1 MNLDVFQKKKGISI
15 KLTSVE
21 KPYSCQHCGAGFMK
35 ENTLAVHMCE
45 QKRRFLAKD
54 EKHVILGYQTY
65 VSIFQLT
72 QKAKNI
78 KTYDEFARSPYYNA
92 FVKFGSFLSNVNPLY
107 PDRYI
112 DFIVTSGVKLD
123 HWCREELYYKY
134 VLDFIKKEPAE
145 IAIQRSLQT
154 MMDWADANNSQWNH
168 YFKYVSLNRAVYD
181 IKDGKI
187 TPWIVLNCATG
198 RDMLSR
204 LNDEQLNIIFEVMD
218 PDYWKSRFKKY
229 PLDLQLVAEV
239 VKEGNL

>member
-1 MNLDVFQKKKGISI
+1 MNLDVFQKKKGITI
-15 KLTSVE
+15 KLTSAL
-21 KPYSCQHCGAGFMK
+21 KPFSCQHCGSGFMK

-54 EKHVILGYQTY
+54 EKHVVLGYQTY
-65 VSIFQLT
+65 LRFFQLT
-72 QKAKNI
+72 QKAKAN
-78 KTYDEFARSPYYNA
+78 KTYNEFAKSPYYNA

-112 DFIVTSGVKLD
+112 DFVVTSGVKLD

-134 VLDFIKKEPAE
+134 VLDLIKKEPAE
-145 IAIQRSLQT
+145 VAIQRSIQT
-154 MMDWADANNSQWNH
+154 MMNWADANDSQWQH

-181 IKDGKI
+181 VKDGKI
-187 TPWIVLNCATG
+187 SPWILLNCQTG

-204 LNDEQLNIIFEVMD
+204 LNDEQLGIVFEVMD
-218 PDYWKSRFKKY
+218 PDYWKSRFRKHAI
-229 PLDLQLVAEV
+229 DLTLVAEV

>member
-1 MNLDVFQKKKGISI
+1 MNLDVFQKKKGITI
-15 KLTSVE
+15 KLTSAL
-21 KPYSCQHCGAGFMK
+21 KPFSCQHCGSGFMK

-54 EKHVILGYQTY
+54 EKHVVLGYQTY
-65 VSIFQLT
+65 VRFFQLT
-72 QKAKNI
+72 QKAKTT
-78 KTYDEFARSPYYNA
+78 KTYNEFAKSPYYNA

-112 DFIVTSGVKLD
+112 DFVVTSGVKLD

-134 VLDFIKKEPAE
+134 VLDLIKKEPAE
-145 IAIQRSLQT
+145 VAIQRSIQT
-154 MMDWADANNSQWNH
+154 MMNWADANDSQWQH

-181 IKDGKI
+181 VKDGKI
-187 TPWIVLNCATG
+187 SPWILLNCQTG

-204 LNDEQLNIIFEVMD
+204 LNDEQLGIVFEVMD
-218 PDYWKSRFKKY
+218 PDYWKSRFRKY
-229 PLDLQLVAEV
+229 PIDLTLVAEV